1 MNSQHRDLGE
11 KGRYLPYAML
21 AAVAVT
27 FADNLLSVPSWVFIV
42 LKAVPEV
49 FVVVGL
55 VESKHLLSLS
65 VVVCVVLSFVGDH
78 LSAPAWVDAVQLLMG
93 AVLLRWVLDIGVNG
107 AEIRQGLR

>member
-42 LKAVPEV
+42 LIAVPAV

-55 VESKHLLSLS
+55 VESKHPLTLAVFVCILLSY
-65 VVVCVVLSFVGDH
+65 VADQ
-78 LSAPAWVDAVQLLMG
+78 LSAPAWVDAVQLVM
-93 AVLLRWVLDIGVNG
+93 AVLLIWFLIKVLKG
-107 AEIRQGLR
+107 AEIR